1 MSDNNNNDN
10 NGNNVNKSTNGRS
23 VCINEENLYLYINE
37 MRDMKEG
44 LFKLIDVISATNQNI
59 KILSDNQSHLNGK
72 INQLLSECNSTT
84 ES

>member
-1 MSDNNNNDN
+1 MSDNNNSDN
-10 NGNNVNKSTNGRS
+10 NGNNVNKSTNDRS
-23 VCINEENLYLYINE
+23 ICINEENLYSYINE

-72 INQLLSECNSTT
+72 INQLLAECNSTT